1 MLIFQLDIQALSC
14 VELLLVSA
22 GSAKEKRFGACALL
36 VDVPLP
42 VDLQDAMG
50 GPWRF
55 RWDITISHGHRTWFE
70 GLSCGSCHPRK
81 SGFRVDILRCCWGRC
96 FSTQDLIVFWVLEAA
111 VANCSSVHLIVD
123 RTVTRVDCVGWFT
136 PFSEDLEGF
145 CGCSVVAAG
154 GGIRRGRTEQD
165 DVQLLVSISQVG
177 VSPAQQ
183 LFSGRTNRTS
193 MRKSTLGPEWQ
204 EQSERERSFLR

>member
-1 MLIFQLDIQALSC
+1 MLIFQLGIQALSC
-14 VELLLVSA
+14 VELPLVSA

-42 VDLQDAMG
+42 ADLQDAMG

-96 FSTQDLIVFWVLEAA
+96 FSTQDPVVFWVLEAA

-145 CGCSVVAAG
+145 CCCC
-154 GGIRRGRTEQD
+154 RWWDQ
-165 DVQLLVSISQVG
+165 
-177 VSPAQQ
+177 
-183 LFSGRTNRTS
+183 
-193 MRKSTLGPEWQ
+193 
-204 EQSERERSFLR
+204 EREGGAGWRPAPRVHLAGWCQSSSAAFLRVNKQNFGEKKYHRPRVTRTKWKREEFP